1 MKTALK
7 FLVVLWLWLLGAA
20 GAWALPFSALYVFGD
35 SLSDTGKS
43 TSSVLS
49 LHNIVGQCIPF
60 RNCSPYA
67 DARFS
72 NGLTAVEYLA
82 AAILPGGANPSNFQ
96 SYAIGGAT
104 TGIGNIADDGN
115 AISLGTQGAPG
126 MATQM
131 ALYQSTLGTAGKAD
145 PNALY
150 FVWGGAND
158 FIAQGSPVAAATNI
172 AGYVDAL
179 ADLGARHF
187 LVPNLPDLSQTPRFL
202 DPDLRTPESAM
213 LQGLAAQF
221 SAAFNATLPG
231 LLDAVELATGA
242 DIITVDTYSVLAS
255 IPLGTHNPGFT
266 NKSDTCLNW
275 STTGEALICGTPDAY
290 VFWDYEHPT
299 TAAHALL
306 ASAFAA
312 ALIPEPGTS
321 ALLAVALLALPLASR
336 KHAPAQR
343 QPA

>member
-20 GAWALPFSALYVFGD
+20 SASALPFSSLYVFGD
-35 SLSDTGKS
+35 SLSDTGAS
-43 TSSVLS
+43 DSSVLS
-49 LHNIVGQCIPF
+49 LYKLMNQCSAFHNCP
-60 RNCSPYA
+60 PYA

-72 NGLTAVEYLA
+72 NGRTAAEYLA
-82 AAILPGGANPSNFQ
+82 AAILPGGVTPSNFQ

-104 TGIGNIADDGN
+104 TGIGNIADNG
-115 AISLGTQGAPG
+115 STTSVGSQGAPG
-126 MATQM
+126 MAAQL

-150 FVWGGAND
+150 FIWGGAND
-158 FIAQGSPVAAATNI
+158 FIAQGSPIAAAGNI
-172 AGYVDAL
+172 AGYVGML
-179 ADLGARHF
+179 AAAGATHIM
-187 LVPNLPDLSQTPRFL
+187 VPNLPDLSQTPRFL

-275 STTGEALICGTPDAY
+275 SVTGEALICGTPDAY

-306 ASAFAA
+306 GSAFAA

-321 ALLAVALLALPLASR
+321 ALLALSLLALPLASR
-336 KHAPAQR
+336 KHARAQR
-343 QPA
+343 QPG